1 MADAR
6 RKRVD
11 EPPAEMTVNEFLAW
25 EGDGTDRIFELVDGT
40 LRAMAPASETHGA
53 IQIQIGY
60 LLRRH
65 SIAKGLKCTVVGAG
79 GVRPRVNANSNVRIP
94 ELAVTCTKSA
104 DDRLVHEPVLAIE
117 ILSRSNKAKT
127 WTNVWAYTTIP
138 SILEIL
144 IVGSTKRD
152 VKLLRRQADG
162 TWPDAPEQIDIKAKL
177 ILECL
182 GFAVPVKELYDGS
195 RLAV

>member
-6 RKRVD
+6 RKKAD
-11 EPPAEMTVNEFLAW
+11 EPPSEMTVDEFLVW

-65 SIAKGLKCTVVGAG
+65 IIATGLKCTVVGAG

-94 ELAVTCTKSA
+94 DLSVTCSKST
-104 DDRLVHEPVLAIE
+104 DDRLVYEPVLAIE

-138 SILEIL
+138 SIREIL

-152 VKLLRRQADG
+152 VKVLRRQADG
-162 TWPDAPEQIDIKAKL
+162 TWPDTPEQVKL
-177 ILECL
+177 TDQLTLACL
-182 GFAVPVKELYDGS
+182 DFSVPAQELYDGS
-195 RLAV
+195 RLAS